1 VRKYPQARKKEGER
15 MYDYILVGAGS
26 AGCVLANRLTEDPAT
41 SVLLLEAG
49 GTDETVPEIHDPT
62 KAPELAHTAVDWAYM
77 TEEEPHL
84 NHRKLDWPRGKV
96 LGGSSSINYMVYV
109 RGNRHDFDQ
118 WQALGNEGWS
128 YAEVLPYFKKAENRE
143 RGASEYH
150 GVGGPL
156 NVFEP
161 PAINP
166 LTEAFL
172 EAGVELGWSRND
184 DYNGASQ
191 EGFGPFQNTVRAGKR
206 HSTAVG
212 YLHPVIDRPNLT
224 VWTDTLATRV
234 LFEGTRAVGVA
245 CLKAGSQQQVR
256 AHKEVILCGGTI
268 NSPQLLLLS
277 GVGPAE
283 QLHHLGIRVV
293 ADVAGVGENLQDHPA
308 VVTYYTTKPSFS
320 AFGGLAE
327 SGNAFVKTQPD
338 LPEPDLQVICAPFFL
353 PPVVGKGYTVVVV
366 LATPQSRGRL
376 RLRSA
381 DPTEHPAICANY
393 LEKPEDAA
401 KLVTGIQLVRRLN
414 QTKALAPFY
423 QEDTHPGA
431 QLQRAEE
438 LVEFVRNSTQAFYHP
453 VGTCKMGPD
462 ALAVVDERLRV
473 RGTEGLRVVDAS
485 IMPTIVNGN
494 NNAAT
499 IMIGE
504 KAADLIKAAPVLR

>member
-1 VRKYPQARKKEGER
+1 

-26 AGCVLANRLTEDPAT
+26 AGCVLAHRLTEDPAT

-49 GTDETVPEIHDPT
+49 GTDETVPEIHDPS
-62 KAPELAHTAVDWAYM
+62 KAFELAHTAVDWAYT

-84 NHRKLDWPRGKV
+84 HHRKMSWPRGKV
-96 LGGSSSINYMVYV
+96 LGGTSSINYMVYV

-118 WQALGNEGWS
+118 WQALGNHGWS
-128 YAEVLPYFKKAENRE
+128 YADVLPYFKKAENRE
-143 RGASEYH
+143 RGASAYR

-156 NVFEP
+156 NIFESP
-161 PAINP
+161 VINP

-191 EGFGPFQNTVRAGKR
+191 EGFGTFQNTICKGRR
-206 HSTAVG
+206 HSTAVC
-212 YLHPVIDRPNLT
+212 YLHPVMSRPNLT
-224 VWTDTLATRV
+224 IWMDTLATRV
-234 LFEGTRAVGVA
+234 LFDGTHAVGVA
-245 CLKAGSQQQVR
+245 ALKDGREQQIRAQKEIILSAG
-256 AHKEVILCGGTI
+256 AI

-283 QLHHLGIRVV
+283 HLHQLGIDVV

-308 VVTYYTTKPSFS
+308 VVTYYTTKPSYS

-327 SGNAFVKTQPD
+327 SGIAFVKTQPD
-338 LPEPDLQVICAPFFL
+338 LPEPDLQLLCAPFFL
-353 PPVVGKGYTVVVV
+353 PPVVGKGYTVAVV

-376 RLRSA
+376 TLRSA
-381 DPTEHPAICANY
+381 DPTQHPAICANY
-393 LEKPEDAA
+393 LAKQEDAE
-401 KLVTGIQLVRRLN
+401 KLIQGMQLVRRLN
-414 QTKALAPFY
+414 QTKALALFY
-423 QEDTHPGA
+423 QEDAHPGA
-431 QLQRAEE
+431 QPQRAEE
-438 LVEFVRNSTQAFYHP
+438 LVEFVRNHAQAFYHT
-453 VGTCKMGPD
+453 VGTCKMGHD
-462 ALAVVDERLRV
+462 ALAVVDEQLRV
-473 RGTEGLRVVDAS
+473 RGTAGLRVVDAS

-494 NNAAT
+494 TNAAT

>member
-1 VRKYPQARKKEGER
+1 
-15 MYDYILVGAGS
+15 MYDYIIVGAGS

-62 KAPELAHTAVDWAYM
+62 KALELAHTAVDWAYA

-84 NHRKLDWPRGKV
+84 NNRKIYWPRGKV
-96 LGGSSSINYMVYV
+96 LGGTSSINYMVYV
-109 RGNRHDFDQ
+109 RGNRHDFDH

-128 YAEVLPYFKKAENRE
+128 YADVLPYFKKAENRE
-143 RGASEYH
+143 RGASAYH

-156 NVFEP
+156 HVFEP

-166 LTEAFL
+166 LTAAFI
-172 EAGVELGWSRND
+172 EAGEEQGWSRND
-184 DYNGASQ
+184 DSNGASQ
-191 EGFGPFQNTVRAGKR
+191 EGFGTFQFTIHDGKR

-212 YLHPVIDRPNLT
+212 YLHPVRSRPNLT
-224 VWTDTLATRV
+224 IWTETLATRV

-245 CLKAGSQQQVR
+245 YLKDGSEQQVR
-256 AHKEVILCGGTI
+256 AQKEVILSSGTI

-277 GVGPAE
+277 GVGPGE
-283 QLHHLGIRVV
+283 HLRKFGIRVV
-293 ADVAGVGENLQDHPA
+293 ADVAGVGENLQDHPGA
-308 VVTYYTTKPSFS
+308 FTYYTTNPSFS

-327 SGNAFVKTQPD
+327 SGNAFIKTQAD
-338 LPEPDLQVICAPFFL
+338 LPEPDLQLIFAPFFV
-353 PPVVGKGYTVVVV
+353 PPVVGKGYTVIVA

-376 RLRSA
+376 TLRSP
-381 DPTEHPAICANY
+381 DPTQHPAIFANY
-393 LEKPEDAA
+393 LAKQEDGA
-401 KLVTGIQLVRRLN
+401 KLVKGIQLVRRLN

-423 QEDTHPGA
+423 HEDAHPAA

-438 LVEFVRNSTQAFYHP
+438 LVEFVRNTTQAFYHP
-453 VGTCKMGPD
+453 VGTCKMGQD
-462 ALAVVDERLRV
+462 ALAVVDEQLRV

-494 NNAAT
+494 TNAAT

-504 KAADLIKAAPVLR
+504 KAADLIKATSSSALKSLVT

>member
-1 VRKYPQARKKEGER
+1 

-49 GTDETVPEIHDPT
+49 GNDDMVPQIHDPT
-62 KAPELAHTAVDWAYM
+62 KALELAHTAVDWAYA
-77 TEEEPHL
+77 TEEEPQL
-84 NHRKLDWPRGKV
+84 NNRKLSWPRGKV

-109 RGNRHDFDQ
+109 RGNRLDFDQ
-118 WQALGNEGWS
+118 WQALGNQGWG
-128 YAEVLPYFKKAENRE
+128 YADVLPYFKKAENRE
-143 RGASEYH
+143 RGASAYH

-156 NVFEP
+156 NVVEP
-161 PAINP
+161 PVINP
-166 LTEAFL
+166 LTEAFI
-172 EAGVELGWSRND
+172 EAGVELGWSRNAD
-184 DYNGASQ
+184 ANGASQ
-191 EGFGPFQNTVRAGKR
+191 EGFGTFQSTIREGRR

-212 YLHPVIDRPNLT
+212 YLHPVMSRPNLT

-234 LFEGTRAVGVA
+234 LFEDTRAVGVA
-245 CLKAGSQQQVR
+245 FLKDGSQQQVR
-256 AHKEVILCGGTI
+256 AQKEVILSGGTI

-283 QLHHLGIRVV
+283 RLHQLGIRVV

-308 VVTYYTTKPSFS
+308 VVTYYTTNPAYS
-320 AFGGLAE
+320 AFGGLAQ
-327 SGNAFVKTQPD
+327 SGNAFVKTQAD
-338 LPEPDLQVICAPFFL
+338 LPEPDLQLIFGPFFL
-353 PPVVGKGYTVVVV
+353 PPVVGQGYTVIVA

-376 RLRSA
+376 TLRSP
-381 DPTEHPAICANY
+381 DPTQHPAIFANY
-393 LEKPEDAA
+393 LAKPEDTE

-423 QEDTHPGA
+423 QEAAHPGA

-438 LVEFVRNSTQAFYHP
+438 LVEFVRNTTQAFYHP
-453 VGTCKMGPD
+453 VGTCKMGQD
-462 ALAVVDERLRV
+462 ALAVVDEQLRV
-473 RGTEGLRVVDAS
+473 RGTAGLRVVDAS

-494 NNAAT
+494 TNAAT

-504 KAADLIKAAPVLR
+504 KAADLIKAATVLR

>member
-1 VRKYPQARKKEGER
+1 M
-15 MYDYILVGAGS
+15 MYDYIIVGAGS
-26 AGCVLANRLTEDPAT
+26 AGCVLAHRLTEDPAT

-62 KAPELAHTAVDWAYM
+62 RALELAHTAVDWAYS
-77 TEEEPHL
+77 TEAEPHL
-84 NHRKLDWPRGKV
+84 NHRKMSWPRGKV
-96 LGGSSSINYMVYV
+96 LGGTSSINYMVYV

-118 WQALGNEGWS
+118 WHALGNQGWG
-128 YAEVLPYFKKAENRE
+128 YGDVLPYFKKAENRE
-143 RGASEYH
+143 RGASAYR

-161 PAINP
+161 PVINP

-191 EGFGPFQNTVRAGKR
+191 EGFGTFQNTIREGRR

-212 YLHPVIDRPNLT
+212 YLHPVMSRPNLT

-234 LFEGTRAVGVA
+234 LFEGTHAVGVA
-245 CLKAGSQQQVR
+245 FLKDGSEQQVR
-256 AHKEVILCGGTI
+256 AQKEIILSAGAI

-283 QLHHLGIRVV
+283 HLHQLGIRVV

-308 VVTYYTTKPSFS
+308 VFTYYTTKPSYS
-320 AFGGLAE
+320 EFGGLAE
-327 SGNAFVKTQPD
+327 SGIAFVKTQAD
-338 LPEPDLQVICAPFFL
+338 IPEPDLQLLCAPFFL
-353 PPVVGKGYTVVVV
+353 PPVVGKGYTVAVV

-376 RLRSA
+376 TLRSP
-381 DPTEHPAICANY
+381 DPRQHPAIFANC
-393 LEKPEDAA
+393 LAKQEDAE
-401 KLVTGIQLVRRLN
+401 KLIQGIQLVRRLN

-423 QEDTHPGA
+423 QVDAHPGA

-438 LVEFVRNSTQAFYHP
+438 LVEFVRNHAQAFYHT
-453 VGTCKMGPD
+453 VGTCKMGHD
-462 ALAVVDERLRV
+462 ALAVVDEQLRV
-473 RGTEGLRVVDAS
+473 RGTAGLRVVDAS

-494 NNAAT
+494 TNAAT

-504 KAADLIKAAPVLR
+504 KAADLIKATRVLR

>member
-1 VRKYPQARKKEGER
+1 M
-15 MYDYILVGAGS
+15 MYDYIIVGAGS
-26 AGCVLANRLTEDPAT
+26 AGCVLAHRLTEDPAT

-49 GTDETVPEIHDPT
+49 GNDDLVPEIHDPT
-62 KAPELAHTAVDWAYM
+62 KALELTHTAVDWAYT

-84 NHRKLDWPRGKV
+84 NHRKLPWPRGKV
-96 LGGSSSINYMVYV
+96 LGGTSSINYMVYV

-118 WQALGNEGWS
+118 WQALGNEGWG
-128 YAEVLPYFKKAENRE
+128 YAEVLPYFKKAENWE
-143 RGASEYH
+143 RGASAYH

-156 NVFEP
+156 NVVEP

-166 LTEAFL
+166 LTEAFI
-172 EAGVELGWSRND
+172 EAGVELGWSRNAD
-184 DYNGASQ
+184 TNGASQ
-191 EGFGPFQNTVRAGKR
+191 EGFGTFQSTIRDGRR

-212 YLHPVIDRPNLT
+212 YLHPVMSRPNLT

-245 CLKAGSQQQVR
+245 FLKEGSQQQVH
-256 AHKEVILCGGTI
+256 AQKEVILSGGTI

-283 QLHHLGIRVV
+283 RLQQLGIRVV

-308 VVTYYTTKPSFS
+308 VVTYYTTNPSYS

-327 SGNAFVKTQPD
+327 SGNAFVKTRAD
-338 LPEPDLQVICAPFFL
+338 LPEPDLQLIFGPFFL
-353 PPVVGKGYTVVVV
+353 PPVVGQGYTVVVA
-366 LATPQSRGRL
+366 LATPHSRGRL
-376 RLRSA
+376 TLRSP
-381 DPTEHPAICANY
+381 DPRQHPAIFANY
-393 LEKPEDAA
+393 LAMPEDTE
-401 KLVTGIQLVRRLN
+401 KLVMGIQLVRRLN

-423 QEDTHPGA
+423 QEAAHPGA

-438 LVEFVRNSTQAFYHP
+438 LVAFVRNTTQSFYHP
-453 VGTCKMGPD
+453 VGTCKMGHD
-462 ALAVVDERLRV
+462 ALAVVDEQLRV
-473 RGTEGLRVVDAS
+473 RGTAGLRVVDAS

-494 NNAAT
+494 TNAAT

-504 KAADLIKAAPVLR
+504 KAADLIKAATVLR

>member
-1 VRKYPQARKKEGER
+1 M

-26 AGCVLANRLTEDPAT
+26 AGCVLAHRLTEDPAT

-49 GTDETVPEIHDPT
+49 GTDETVPQIHDPT
-62 KAPELAHTAVDWAYM
+62 KALELAHTAVDWAYT

-84 NHRKLDWPRGKV
+84 NQRKIDWPRGKV
-96 LGGSSSINYMVYV
+96 LGGTSSINYMVYV

-118 WQALGNEGWS
+118 WQALGNHGWN

-143 RGASEYH
+143 RGASAYH

-172 EAGVELGWSRND
+172 QAGVELGWSRND
-184 DYNGASQ
+184 DSNGASQ
-191 EGFGPFQNTVRAGKR
+191 EGFGTFQNTIREGRR

-212 YLHPVIDRPNLT
+212 YLHPVMSRPNLT

-234 LFEGTRAVGVA
+234 LFDGTRAVGVA
-245 CLKAGSQQQVR
+245 SLKDGSEQQVG
-256 AHKEVILCGGTI
+256 ANKEVILCGGTI

-283 QLHHLGIRVV
+283 QLQHLGIRVV

-308 VVTYYTTKPSFS
+308 VVTYCTTKPSYS

-338 LPEPDLQVICAPFFL
+338 LPEPDLQLIFAPFFL
-353 PPVVGKGYTVVVV
+353 PSVPGKGYTVVVV
-366 LATPQSRGRL
+366 LATPQSRGCL
-376 RLRSA
+376 TLRSA
-381 DPTEHPAICANY
+381 DPRQPPAILANY
-393 LEKPEDAA
+393 LAKPEDEA
-401 KLVTGIQLVRRLN
+401 KLVTGIHLVRRLN
-414 QTKALAPFY
+414 QTKALAAFY
-423 QEDTHPGA
+423 QADAHPGA
-431 QLQRAEE
+431 QLQGAEE
-438 LVEFVRNSTQAFYHP
+438 LLEFVRNYTETWYHP
-453 VGTCKMGPD
+453 VGTCKMGHD
-462 ALAVVDERLRV
+462 VLAVVDEQLRV
-473 RGTEGLRVVDAS
+473 RGTAGLRVVDAS

-494 NNAAT
+494 TNAAT

-504 KAADLIKAAPVLR
+504 KAADLIKATPVLR

>member
-1 VRKYPQARKKEGER
+1 
-15 MYDYILVGAGS
+15 MYDYIIVGAGS

-62 KAPELAHTAVDWAYM
+62 RALELAHTAVDWAYV

-84 NHRKLDWPRGKV
+84 NQRKLDWPRGKV
-96 LGGSSSINYMVYV
+96 LGGTSSINYMVYV

-118 WQALGNEGWS
+118 WQALGNQGWS
-128 YAEVLPYFKKAENRE
+128 YADVLPYFKKAENRE
-143 RGASEYH
+143 RGASAYH

-172 EAGVELGWSRND
+172 QAGVELGWSRNAD
-184 DYNGASQ
+184 ANGASQ
-191 EGFGPFQNTVRAGKR
+191 EGFGALQFTIREGKR

-212 YLHPVIDRPNLT
+212 YLHPMMSRPNLT
-224 VWTDTLATRV
+224 VWTETLATRV

-245 CLKAGSQQQVR
+245 LLKDGSQQQIQ
-256 AHKEVILCGGTI
+256 ASKEVILCGGTI

-277 GVGPAE
+277 GVGTAE
-283 QLHHLGIRVV
+283 HLHKLGMRVV
-293 ADVAGVGENLQDHPA
+293 ADLPGVGENLQDHPG
-308 VVTYYTTKPSFS
+308 VYTYYTTKPSYS
-320 AFGGLAE
+320 ALGGLAE
-327 SGNAFVKTQPD
+327 SGNAFVKTQAD
-338 LPEPDLQVICAPFFL
+338 LPGPDLQLLCAPHFL
-353 PPVVGKGYTVVVV
+353 PPVVGKGYTIIVV
-366 LATPQSRGRL
+366 LVTPQSRGRL
-376 RLRSA
+376 TLRST
-381 DPTEHPAICANY
+381 DPTQHPAICANY
-393 LEKPEDAA
+393 LAKPEDEA

-414 QTKALAPFY
+414 QIKALAPFY

-438 LVEFVRNSTQAFYHP
+438 LVEFVRNHTQAFYHP

-462 ALAVVDERLRV
+462 ALAVVDEQLRV

-494 NNAAT
+494 TNAAT

-504 KAADLIKAAPVLR
+504 KAADLIKAAPVLH